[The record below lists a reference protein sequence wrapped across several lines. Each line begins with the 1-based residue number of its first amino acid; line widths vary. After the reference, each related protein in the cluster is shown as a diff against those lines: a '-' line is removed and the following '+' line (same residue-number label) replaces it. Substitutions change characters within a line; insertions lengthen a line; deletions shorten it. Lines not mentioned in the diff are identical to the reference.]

1 MLTLLALLAGAAPA
15 PHATLSAPPR
25 PLISGRAWNATL
37 VVKPA
42 PRTRPKV
49 VARPPSGRSLVFSTR
64 RVGRGRYKVR
74 LVLPRVGRWT
84 VSARIGGRSRV
95 LRKVTVSAL
104 PPPTSP
110 LPGGT
115 AYRVCGGAREPFL
128 QYGLTIGY
136 GSAWVACREQRAVQR
151 IDLATG
157 RVLPMIDVAEP
168 VWAITAGEGSVW
180 AIALRGSA
188 AHRIDPGTNR
198 VTASIPLGG
207 VVPYAWAGGGA
218 LWAADDEG
226 QAMIRID
233 PASGAQVARVPV
245 GNGPAGF
252 AFDGSFVWILNHR
265 ENTLDRIDPVTNQA
279 FRMATIPGGEQV
291 AAERMAV
298 FDGLLWITGRGL
310 DRPARLAGDVE
321 PSSARPRSAPAE
333 STSSPTGPA
342 CGPSPTG
349 PRAMRAESRWSS
361 RCTGST
367 RRAESQPPSRR
378 RGRSTPTGSRP
389 RTGSSGSST
398 PSLGSS
404 CGFRPEAPA
413 VE

>member
-84 VSARIGGRSRV
+84 VSARIGGRLECFARS
-95 LRKVTVSAL
+95 LSAPL

-157 RVLPMIDVAEP
+157 RVLRHDRRDR
-168 VWAITAGEGSVW
+168 AG
-180 AIALRGSA
+180 RGRSRPEKA
-188 AHRIDPGTNR
+188 PCGRSRFEARPS
-198 VTASIPLGG
+198 TASIP
-207 VVPYAWAGGGA
+207 
-218 LWAADDEG
+218 
-226 QAMIRID
+226 
-233 PASGAQVARVPV
+233 
-245 GNGPAGF
+245 
-252 AFDGSFVWILNHR
+252 
-265 ENTLDRIDPVTNQA
+265 
-279 FRMATIPGGEQV
+279 
-291 AAERMAV
+291 
-298 FDGLLWITGRGL
+298 GRT
-310 DRPARLAGDVE
+310 E
-321 PSSARPRSAPAE
+321 
-333 STSSPTGPA
+333 
-342 CGPSPTG
+342 
-349 PRAMRAESRWSS
+349 
-361 RCTGST
+361 
-367 RRAESQPPSRR
+367 SRR
-378 RGRSTPTGSRP
+378 RSRSVASCRTPGREAAPCGRPTTRGRP
-389 RTGSSGSST
+389 
-398 PSLGSS
+398 
-404 CGFRPEAPA
+404 
-413 VE
+413 